1 MSSPRLSSHILELIP
16 SLLITLIYI
25 VGHKVGITFCPDT
38 NLCLF
43 LIKFNSD
50 HVRPGAT
57 IALRPN
63 YQAEMK

>member
-1 MSSPRLSSHILELIP
+1 MSSSRLSSHIPELIP
-16 SLLITLIYI
+16 SLLITLIYTI
-25 VGHKVGITFCPDT
+25 GHKVGITFYPDT

-43 LIKFNSD
+43 LITFNSD
-50 HVRPGAT
+50 PVWPGAT